1 MTTAIPTTTLQGTV
15 TVPSGGLYIRTIPTV
30 KGNQPIGRMVRGT
43 KVTADRKQD
52 GWWHLTSVNGVPV
65 LEDSWSFEGYN
76 GEYIREEIDYSQPA
90 GRVFAYV
97 FKNFERPGVG
107 VSRPTLNG
115 SALHVGGLPDTC
127 KLVDAKR
134 VDLTRELQQYWFELL
149 VRSAGNTMTLKEL
162 KTAWGSLIR
171 GYRAFTNFSGP
182 DHGYADYINGEN
194 INKHPVRF
202 EPIITG
208 GNVVEIVGGP
218 TRKYGKQCWIIR
230 TVDGSKGVA
239 PDINVT
245 NRETDPFVIFLATNS
260 CRRQYD
266 KRARR
271 WLNERVEEPFPQL
284 RGRDVPVPLFYQG
297 STGLIECAR
306 VRVLRP
312 GEIFPRPY
320 YP

>member
-1 MTTAIPTTTLQGTV
+1 MTLPTPITPLQGTV
-15 TVPSGGLYIRTIPTV
+15 TVSGGLYIRTLPTV

-43 KVTADRKQD
+43 KVKADRRQG
-52 GWWHLTSVNGVPV
+52 GWWHLTSVNDVPV
-65 LEDSWSFEGYN
+65 TEESWSFEGYN
-76 GEYIREEIDYSQPA
+76 CEYIDEDIDLSQQS

-107 VSRPTLNG
+107 VSRPTQNG
-115 SALHVGGLPDTC
+115 SALKTGGLPDTC
-127 KLVDAKR
+127 KMINAVR

-149 VRSAGNTMTLKEL
+149 VRSAASSMTLKEL
-162 KTAWGSLIR
+162 RTAWGSLIR

-182 DHGYADYINGEN
+182 DHGYADYINGETV
-194 INKHPVRF
+194 NKHPVRF

-218 TRKYGKQCWIIR
+218 TRKWGKQCWIIR
-230 TVDGSKGVA
+230 TVDGSKGIA

-245 NRETDPFVIFLATNS
+245 NRQTDPYVIFVATNS
-260 CRRQYD
+260 CRRQWD
-266 KRARR
+266 QRSRR

-297 STGLIECAR
+297 STGLIECER

-312 GEIFPRPY
+312 GEAAPRPY